1 MKEMNRRE
9 FLTLSGAAV
18 VALSLAGCGGG
29 PSAPPAPAAPTQ
41 KELDLLKALN
51 RALEDHWT
59 ELGDLSKIRALSY
72 SQDASDFARHFV
84 SPCVKAD
91 KAAVKMT
98 PEQNDAFENEMQERL
113 KTLRQKYGAEGA
125 LGEGVIGCE
134 YVLGYPALH
143 DYNMKLTIPYELS
156 GENFK
161 DAFIKMLNK
170 MKMETRDLGIYCPT
184 VAGTDYMVIVPLSD
198 MRSQHP

>member
-1 MKEMNRRE
+1 MKELNRRT

-51 RALEDHWT
+51 PALEDHWN
-59 ELGDLSKIRALSY
+59 ELGRPGTLRTLSY

-91 KAAVKMT
+91 KAEVEMT
-98 PEQNDAFENEMQERL
+98 PEQDAAFENEMLERL
-113 KTLRQKYGAEGA
+113 QALRKKYGSDMS
-125 LGEGVIGCE
+125 LREGVIGCE
-134 YVLGYPALH
+134 YVLGHPH
-143 DYNMKLTIPYELS
+143 PHEMKLTIPYALS

-161 DAFIKMLNK
+161 NTFIEMHNW
-170 MKMETRDLGIYCPT
+170 MDMETRDLGIYCPT

-198 MRSQHP
+198 RRVH

>member
-1 MKEMNRRE
+1 MKELNRRT

-51 RALEDHWT
+51 LMLEDYWKDMGRP
-59 ELGDLSKIRALSY
+59 EKIRTLSY

-91 KAAVKMT
+91 KAEVEMT
-98 PEQNDAFENEMQERL
+98 PEQDAAFENEMLERL
-113 KTLRQKYGAEGA
+113 QALRKKYGSDMS
-125 LGEGVIGCE
+125 LREGVIGCE
-134 YVLGYPALH
+134 YVLGHPH
-143 DYNMKLTIPYELS
+143 PHEMKLTIPYALS

-161 DAFIKMLNK
+161 NTFIEMHNW
-170 MKMETRDLGIYCPT
+170 MDMETRDLGIYCPT

-198 MRSQHP
+198 RRVH

>member
-9 FLTLSGAAV
+9 FLTLTGAAV

-51 RALEDHWT
+51 RMFEDYWNVQGHP
-59 ELGDLSKIRALSY
+59 EKIRTLSY

-84 SPCVKAD
+84 SPCVQAD
-91 KAAVKMT
+91 QAKVTMT
-98 PEQNDAFENEMQERL
+98 PEQNAAFEKEMQERL
-113 KTLRQKYGAEGA
+113 DALRKKYGSHAA
-125 LGEGVIGCE
+125 LDEGVIGCN

-143 DYNMKLTIPYELS
+143 DYDMELKIPYELS

-161 DAFIKMLNK
+161 NTFLKMLK
-170 MKMETRDLGIYCPT
+170 AMDTETRDLGIYCPT
-184 VAGTDYMVIVPLSD
+184 VAGTDYIVIAPLSD
-198 MRSQHP
+198 RRHNK

>member
-1 MKEMNRRE
+1 MKELNRRT

-51 RALEDHWT
+51 RALEDHWN
-59 ELGDLSKIRALSY
+59 ELGRPGTLRTLSY

-91 KAAVKMT
+91 QAKVEMT
-98 PEQNDAFENEMQERL
+98 PEQDAAFENEMLERL
-113 KTLRQKYGAEGA
+113 QALRKKYGSDWSLRRA
-125 LGEGVIGCE
+125 VIGCE
-134 YVLGYPALH
+134 YVLGNPTLH
-143 DYNMKLTIPYELS
+143 EMKLTIPYEVS

-161 DAFIKMLNK
+161 STFLEMLNV
-170 MKMETRDLGIYCPT
+170 MDMETRDLGIYCPT
-184 VAGTDYMVIVPLSD
+184 VAGKDYIVIAPLSD
-198 MRSQHP
+198 RRSH

>member
-29 PSAPPAPAAPTQ
+29 SYAPPAPAAPTQ

-51 RALEDHWT
+51 RMLEDYWNVQGHP
-59 ELGDLSKIRALSY
+59 EMIRTLSY

-91 KAAVKMT
+91 KAKVEMT
-98 PEQNDAFENEMQERL
+98 PEQDAAFEKEMLERL
-113 KTLRQKYGAEGA
+113 KALREKYGSEAALYGA
-125 LGEGVIGCE
+125 VIGCE
-134 YVLGYPALH
+134 YVLGNPKLH
-143 DYNMKLTIPYELS
+143 DMELTIPYELS

-161 DAFIKMLNK
+161 STFLEMIKVMDT
-170 MKMETRDLGIYCPT
+170 ETRDLGIYCPT
-184 VAGTDYMVIVPLSD
+184 VAGKDYIVIAPLSD
-198 MRSQHP
+198 RRLH

>member
-59 ELGDLSKIRALSY
+59 ELGTPEKIRTLSY

-91 KAAVKMT
+91 QAKVKMT
-98 PEQNDAFENEMQERL
+98 PEQIAAFENEMQERL
-113 KTLRQKYGAEGA
+113 KALRKKYGSENA
-125 LGEGVIGCE
+125 LGEGVFGCD
-134 YVLGYPALH
+134 YVLGYPGLH
-143 DYNMKLTIPYELS
+143 DYGMELTIPYEVS
-156 GENFK
+156 GKNFK
-161 DAFIKMLNK
+161 DMFIKMLNK
-170 MKMETRDLGIYCPT
+170 MKVETRDLGIYCPT
-184 VAGTDYMVIVPLSD
+184 VAGKDYMVIVPLSD

>member
-29 PSAPPAPAAPTQ
+29 PSVPPAPAAPTQ

-51 RALEDHWT
+51 QTLIDYWN
-59 ELGDLSKIRALSY
+59 ELGVPAKIRTLGY

-91 KAAVKMT
+91 KAKVEMT
-98 PEQNDAFENEMQERL
+98 PEQDAAFENEMLERRKAL
-113 KTLRQKYGAEGA
+113 QIKYGSEMS
-125 LGEGVIGCE
+125 LREGVIGCE
-134 YVLGYPALH
+134 YVLGYPTLH
-143 DYNMKLTIPYELS
+143 DMELTIPYELS

-161 DAFIKMLNK
+161 NTFLEMLK
-170 MKMETRDLGIYCPT
+170 AMDMETRDLGIYCPT
-184 VAGTDYMVIVPLSD
+184 VAGTDYIVIVPLSD
-198 MRSQHP
+198 RRHNK

>member
-1 MKEMNRRE
+1 MTEMNRRE
-9 FLTLSGAAV
+9 VLTLSGAAV

-51 RALEDHWT
+51 ETFIDYCNDGGHPEMIRT
-59 ELGDLSKIRALSY
+59 LGY

-91 KAAVKMT
+91 QAKVEMT
-98 PEQNDAFENEMQERL
+98 PEQDAAFENEMLERL
-113 KTLRQKYGAEGA
+113 QALREKYGSDMSLRRA
-125 LGEGVIGCE
+125 VIGCE
-134 YVLGYPALH
+134 YVLGNPTLH
-143 DYNMKLTIPYELS
+143 EMKLTIPYDLN

-161 DAFIKMLNK
+161 NTFLEVLNV
-170 MKMETRDLGIYCPT
+170 MDMETRDLGIYCPT
-184 VAGTDYMVIVPLSD
+184 VAGKDYIVIAPLSD
-198 MRSQHP
+198 RR

>member
-51 RALEDHWT
+51 RMFEDYWNVQGHP
-59 ELGDLSKIRALSY
+59 EKIRTLSY

-91 KAAVKMT
+91 QAKVTMT
-98 PEQNDAFENEMQERL
+98 PEQNAAFEKEMQERL
-113 KTLRQKYGAEGA
+113 DALRKKYGSHAA
-125 LGEGVIGCE
+125 LDEGVIGCN

-143 DYNMKLTIPYELS
+143 DYNMELTIPYELS

-161 DAFIKMLNK
+161 NTFLKMLK
-170 MKMETRDLGIYCPT
+170 AMDTETRDLGIYCPT
-184 VAGTDYMVIVPLSD
+184 VAGTD
-198 MRSQHP
+198 

>member
-18 VALSLAGCGGG
+18 VALSLAGCGG

-51 RALEDHWT
+51 LMLEDYWKDQGHP
-59 ELGDLSKIRALSY
+59 ERIRTLSY

-91 KAAVKMT
+91 KAKVEMT
-98 PEQNDAFENEMQERL
+98 PEQDAAFEKEMLERL
-113 KTLRQKYGAEGA
+113 KALREKYGSEAALYGA
-125 LGEGVIGCE
+125 VIGCE
-134 YVLGYPALH
+134 YVLGNPKLH
-143 DYNMKLTIPYELS
+143 DMELTIPYELS

-161 DAFIKMLNK
+161 STFLEMIKVMDT
-170 MKMETRDLGIYCPT
+170 ETRDLGIYCPT
-184 VAGTDYMVIVPLSD
+184 VAGKDYIVIAPLSD
-198 MRSQHP
+198 RRHNK

>member
-29 PSAPPAPAAPTQ
+29 PSAPPAPTAPTQ

-51 RALEDHWT
+51 WMLEDYWNVQGHP
-59 ELGDLSKIRALSY
+59 EMIRTLSY

-91 KAAVKMT
+91 KAEVEMT
-98 PEQNDAFENEMQERL
+98 PEQDAAFENEMLERRKAL
-113 KTLRQKYGAEGA
+113 QIKYGSEMS
-125 LGEGVIGCE
+125 LREGVLGCS
-134 YVLGYPALH
+134 YVLGYPAFH
-143 DYNMKLTIPYELS
+143 EMKLTIPYELS

-161 DAFIKMLNK
+161 NTFLEMLK
-170 MKMETRDLGIYCPT
+170 AMDIETRDLGIYCPT
-184 VAGTDYMVIVPLSD
+184 VAGTDYIVIAPLSD
-198 MRSQHP
+198 RRHNK

>member
-29 PSAPPAPAAPTQ
+29 SYAPPAPAAPTQ

-59 ELGDLSKIRALSY
+59 ELGIPQKIRTLSY

-91 KAAVKMT
+91 KAEVEMT
-98 PEQNDAFENEMQERL
+98 PEQDAAFENEMLERL
-113 KTLRQKYGAEGA
+113 QALRKKYGSDMS
-125 LGEGVIGCE
+125 LREGVIGCE
-134 YVLGYPALH
+134 YVLGHPH
-143 DYNMKLTIPYELS
+143 PHEMKLTIPYALS

-161 DAFIKMLNK
+161 NTFIEMHNW
-170 MKMETRDLGIYCPT
+170 MDMETRDLGIYCPT

-198 MRSQHP
+198 RRVH

>member
-51 RALEDHWT
+51 RMLEDYWIVQGHP
-59 ELGDLSKIRALSY
+59 EKIRTLSY

-91 KAAVKMT
+91 QAKVEMT
-98 PEQNDAFENEMQERL
+98 PEQNAAFEKEMQERRKAL
-113 KTLRQKYGAEGA
+113 QIKYGSEMS
-125 LGEGVIGCE
+125 LREGVIGCN

-143 DYNMKLTIPYELS
+143 EYDMELTIPYELS
-156 GENFK
+156 GPDFK
-161 DAFIKMLNK
+161 DTFLKMLK
-170 MKMETRDLGIYCPT
+170 AMDTETRDLGIYCPT
-184 VAGTDYMVIVPLSD
+184 VAGTDYIVIAPLSD
-198 MRSQHP
+198 RRHNK

>member
-59 ELGDLSKIRALSY
+59 ELGIPQKIRTLSY

-91 KAAVKMT
+91 QAKVEMT
-98 PEQNDAFENEMQERL
+98 PEQDAAFENEMLERL
-113 KTLRQKYGAEGA
+113 QALRKKYGSDWSLRRA
-125 LGEGVIGCE
+125 VIGCE
-134 YVLGYPALH
+134 YVLGNPTLH
-143 DYNMKLTIPYELS
+143 EMKLTIPYEVS

-161 DAFIKMLNK
+161 STFLEMLNV
-170 MKMETRDLGIYCPT
+170 MDMETRDLGIYCPT
-184 VAGTDYMVIVPLSD
+184 VAGKDYIVIAPLSD
-198 MRSQHP
+198 RRSH

>member
-51 RALEDHWT
+51 RALEDRWE
-59 ELGDLSKIRALSY
+59 ELGRPGKLRTLSY
-72 SQDASDFARHFV
+72 NQDASDFARHFV
-84 SPCVKAD
+84 SPCVQAGKAE
-91 KAAVKMT
+91 VEMT
-98 PEQNDAFENEMQERL
+98 PEQDTAFEKKMLERL
-113 KTLRQKYGAEGA
+113 QALREKYGSDMS
-125 LGEGVIGCE
+125 LQEGVIGCD
-134 YVLGYPALH
+134 YVLDHPH
-143 DYNMKLTIPYELS
+143 PHEMKLTIPYDLN

-161 DAFIKMLNK
+161 NTFIEMNNGW
-170 MKMETRDLGIYCPT
+170 MQMETRDLGIYCPT
-184 VAGTDYMVIVPLSD
+184 VAGKDYMVIVPLTD
-198 MRSQHP
+198 RRVH

>member
-18 VALSLAGCGGG
+18 VALSLAGCGG

-51 RALEDHWT
+51 LMLEDYWKDMGRP
-59 ELGDLSKIRALSY
+59 EKIRTLSY
-72 SQDASDFARHFV
+72 SQDASAFARHFV

-91 KAAVKMT
+91 KAKVTMT
-98 PEQNDAFENEMQERL
+98 PEQNAAFEKEMQERL
-113 KTLRQKYGAEGA
+113 DALRKKYGSHAA
-125 LGEGVIGCE
+125 LDEGVIGCN

-143 DYNMKLTIPYELS
+143 DYDMELKIPYELS
-156 GENFK
+156 GPDFK
-161 DAFIKMLNK
+161 DTFLKMLK
-170 MKMETRDLGIYCPT
+170 AMDTETRDLGIYCPT
-184 VAGTDYMVIVPLSD
+184 VAGTDYIVIVPLSD
-198 MRSQHP
+198 RRHNK

>member
-51 RALEDHWT
+51 ETLIDYWNDRGHPEMIRT
-59 ELGDLSKIRALSY
+59 LGY

-91 KAAVKMT
+91 KAEVEMT
-98 PEQNDAFENEMQERL
+98 PEQNAAFEKEMQERRKAL
-113 KTLRQKYGAEGA
+113 QIKYGSEMS
-125 LGEGVIGCE
+125 LREGVVGCS
-134 YVLGYPALH
+134 YVLGYPELH
-143 DYNMKLTIPYELS
+143 DYGMELTIPYELS

-161 DAFIKMLNK
+161 DTFLKMVTA
-170 MKMETRDLGIYCPT
+170 MDMETRDLGIYCPT
-184 VAGTDYMVIVPLSD
+184 VAGTDYIVIAPLSD
-198 MRSQHP
+198 RRHNK

>member
-1 MKEMNRRE
+1 MKELNRRT

-51 RALEDHWT
+51 RALEDHWN
-59 ELGDLSKIRALSY
+59 ELGRPGTLRTLSY

-91 KAAVKMT
+91 KAEVEMT
-98 PEQNDAFENEMQERL
+98 PEQDAAFENEMLERL
-113 KTLRQKYGAEGA
+113 QALRKKYGSDMS
-125 LGEGVIGCE
+125 LREGVIGCE
-134 YVLGYPALH
+134 YVLGHPH
-143 DYNMKLTIPYELS
+143 PHEMKLTIPYALS

-161 DAFIKMLNK
+161 NTFIEMHNW
-170 MKMETRDLGIYCPT
+170 MDMETRDLGIYCPT

-198 MRSQHP
+198 RRVH

>member
-1 MKEMNRRE
+1 MKELNRRT

-51 RALEDHWT
+51 LMLEDYWKDMGRP
-59 ELGDLSKIRALSY
+59 EKIRTLSY

-84 SPCVKAD
+84 SPCVQAD
-91 KAAVKMT
+91 KAKVTMT
-98 PEQNDAFENEMQERL
+98 PEQNAAFEKEMQERL
-113 KTLRQKYGAEGA
+113 DALRKKYGSHAA
-125 LGEGVIGCE
+125 LDEGVIGCN

-143 DYNMKLTIPYELS
+143 DYDMELTIPYELS
-156 GENFK
+156 GPDFK
-161 DAFIKMLNK
+161 DTFLKMLK
-170 MKMETRDLGIYCPT
+170 AMDTETRDLGIYCPT
-184 VAGTDYMVIVPLSD
+184 VAGTDYIVIVPLSD
-198 MRSQHP
+198 RRHNK

>member
-51 RALEDHWT
+51 QRFKDHWE
-59 ELGDLSKIRALSY
+59 ELGRPGKLITLSY

-91 KAAVKMT
+91 QAKVEMT
-98 PEQNDAFENEMQERL
+98 PEQDTAFEKKMLERL
-113 KTLRQKYGAEGA
+113 QALREKYGSDMS
-125 LGEGVIGCE
+125 LREGVIGCD
-134 YVLGYPALH
+134 YVLGHPH
-143 DYNMKLTIPYELS
+143 PHEMKLTIPYDLS

-161 DAFIKMLNK
+161 NTFIEMNDKWMDT
-170 MKMETRDLGIYCPT
+170 ETRALGIYCPT
-184 VAGTDYMVIVPLSD
+184 VAGTDYMVIAPLSD
-198 MRSQHP
+198 RRSQHP

>member
-29 PSAPPAPAAPTQ
+29 PSVPPAPAAPTQ

-51 RALEDHWT
+51 ETLIDYWNDRGHPEMIRT
-59 ELGDLSKIRALSY
+59 LGY

-91 KAAVKMT
+91 KAEVEMT
-98 PEQNDAFENEMQERL
+98 PEQIAAFEKEMTERL
-113 KTLRQKYGAEGA
+113 QTLRNKYGSDVAM
-125 LGEGVIGCE
+125 GEGVMGCR
-134 YVLGYPALH
+134 YVLGDPRF
-143 DYNMKLTIPYELS
+143 NEMKLTIPYELN

-161 DAFIKMLNK
+161 NTFLEMLKGMNIG
-170 MKMETRDLGIYCPT
+170 TRDLGIYCPT
-184 VAGTDYMVIVPLSD
+184 VAGTGYIVIAHLTD
-198 MRSQHP
+198 MRQ

>member
-18 VALSLAGCGGG
+18 VALSLAGCSGG

-51 RALEDHWT
+51 RALEAHWT
-59 ELGDLSKIRALSY
+59 ELGDPSKIRALSY

-91 KAAVKMT
+91 QAKVEMT
-98 PEQNDAFENEMQERL
+98 LEQNAAFEKEMQERL
-113 KTLRQKYGAEGA
+113 DALRTKYGAEAA
-125 LGEGVIGCE
+125 LDEGVIGCN

-143 DYNMKLTIPYELS
+143 DYNMELTIPYELS

-161 DAFIKMLNK
+161 NAFIKMLDK
-170 MKMETRDLGIYCPT
+170 MDMETRDLGIYCPT
-184 VAGTDYMVIVPLSD
+184 VAGTGYIVIVPLSD
-198 MRSQHP
+198 RRLH

>member
-51 RALEDHWT
+51 ETFIDYCNDGGHPEMIRT
-59 ELGDLSKIRALSY
+59 LGY

-91 KAAVKMT
+91 QAKVEMT
-98 PEQNDAFENEMQERL
+98 PEQDAAFENEMLERL
-113 KTLRQKYGAEGA
+113 QALREKYGSDMSLRRA
-125 LGEGVIGCE
+125 VIGCE
-134 YVLGYPALH
+134 YVLGNPTLH
-143 DYNMKLTIPYELS
+143 EMKLTIPYDLN

-161 DAFIKMLNK
+161 NTFLEVLNV
-170 MKMETRDLGIYCPT
+170 MDMETRDLGIYCPT
-184 VAGTDYMVIVPLSD
+184 VAGKDYIVIAPLSD
-198 MRSQHP
+198 RR

>member
-51 RALEDHWT
+51 ETFIDYCNDGGHP
-59 ELGDLSKIRALSY
+59 EKIRTLRY
-72 SQDASDFARHFV
+72 NQDASDFARHFV

-91 KAAVKMT
+91 KAEVEMT
-98 PEQNDAFENEMQERL
+98 PEQIAAFEKEMTERL
-113 KTLRQKYGAEGA
+113 QTLRNKYGSDMSLRRA
-125 LGEGVIGCE
+125 VIGCE
-134 YVLGYPALH
+134 YVLGNPTLH
-143 DYNMKLTIPYELS
+143 EMKLTIPYDLN

-161 DAFIKMLNK
+161 NTFLEVLNV
-170 MKMETRDLGIYCPT
+170 MDMETRDLGIYCPT
-184 VAGTDYMVIVPLSD
+184 VAGKDYIVIAPLSD
-198 MRSQHP
+198 RR

>member
-51 RALEDHWT
+51 RALEAHWT
-59 ELGDLSKIRALSY
+59 ELGDPSKIRALSY

-91 KAAVKMT
+91 QAKVEMT
-98 PEQNDAFENEMQERL
+98 LEQNAAFEKEMQERL
-113 KTLRQKYGAEGA
+113 DALRTKYGAEAA
-125 LGEGVIGCE
+125 LDEGVIGCN

-143 DYNMKLTIPYELS
+143 DYNMELTIPYELS

-161 DAFIKMLNK
+161 NAFIKMLDK
-170 MKMETRDLGIYCPT
+170 MDMETRDLGIYCPT
-184 VAGTDYMVIVPLSD
+184 VAGTDYIVIVPLSD
-198 MRSQHP
+198 RRLH

>member
-1 MKEMNRRE
+1 MKELNRRT

-29 PSAPPAPAAPTQ
+29 PSAPPAPAAPPQ

-51 RALEDHWT
+51 RALEDHWN
-59 ELGDLSKIRALSY
+59 ELGRPGTLRTLSY

-91 KAAVKMT
+91 KAEVEMT
-98 PEQNDAFENEMQERL
+98 PEQDAAFENEMLERL
-113 KTLRQKYGAEGA
+113 QALRKKYGSDMS
-125 LGEGVIGCE
+125 LREGVIGCE
-134 YVLGYPALH
+134 YVLGHPH
-143 DYNMKLTIPYELS
+143 PHEMKLTIPYALS

-161 DAFIKMLNK
+161 NTFIEMHNW
-170 MKMETRDLGIYCPT
+170 MDMETRDLGIYCPT

-198 MRSQHP
+198 RRVH